1 MKFRIYSC
9 EDTRLWE
16 VYVVLSVLREIEGGI
31 GQCQAIQLLR
41 EAGVPCRPGFS
52 PIYGKSGIEVPV
64 KHSKHAAEVLG
75 LVQIKV

>member
-1 MKFRIYSC
+1 MRSYAL
-9 EDTRLWE
+9 ENTRLWE
-16 VYVVLSVLREIEGGI
+16 VYTTLSVLREVEGGI

-64 KHSKHAAEVLG
+64 KFVKQAAEVLG
-75 LVQIKV
+75 QIHIR

>member
-64 KHSKHAAEVLG
+64 KFVKQAAEVLG
-75 LVQIKV
+75 QIHMR